1 MSQYVPCVTIRF
13 PPMLLLLLL
22 VSLPVQAKR
31 HDIIVMKNG
40 DHITGE
46 VQKLEHGVLYIEP
59 EYVSEAYGVD
69 WFQVASIQSAAAF
82 QVVLKNGDRSAGKI
96 ERVAPDYAPGADFKV
111 HAEGQEVTTPAAD
124 VVEIK
129 SENKNFFHQL
139 TGSIDFGYN
148 FTSGNSQ
155 TSLSTGANASYLS
168 TKWTGGGS
176 ITSSY
181 SGQSGGST
189 TNLQE
194 TTVNAG
200 RFLSSNSTLVGVTD
214 FLHSSQQSLDLRTT
228 LGLGYGHYW
237 IRSNRA
243 ILSTIF
249 GLAYNHEK
257 FTSTSASPT
266 QQNVEG
272 LLGIQ
277 YQRFYFSRY
286 QLLTQFF
293 AFPGLSDTGRILATT
308 KTTFSVKLVNN
319 FHTDFS
325 FWDNFDSRPPI
336 SAKKN
341 ELGIS
346 ESLGW
351 TF

>member
-1 MSQYVPCVTIRF
+1 
-13 PPMLLLLLL
+13 MLLLLLF
-22 VSLPVQAKR
+22 VSLSAQAKR

-40 DHITGE
+40 DRITGE
-46 VQKLEHGVLYIEP
+46 LKKLEHGVLYIEP

-69 WFQVASIQSAAAF
+69 WFQVASIQSAAAY
-82 QVVLKNGDRSAGKI
+82 QVVLKNGNRAAGKI
-96 ERVAPDYAPGADFKV
+96 ERVAPDDASEADFKV
-111 HAEGQEVTTPAAD
+111 YAQDQEVSTRAGD

-129 SENKNFFHQL
+129 TSKERFLRQL
-139 TGSIDFGYN
+139 TGSIDLGYN

-155 TSLSTGANASYLS
+155 TTLSTGANASYLS
-168 TKWTGGGS
+168 TKWTGAGS
-176 ITSSY
+176 ITSSF
-181 SGQSGGST
+181 SGQTGGST
-189 TNLQE
+189 TNLQQ
-194 TTVNAG
+194 TSASAG
-200 RFLSSNSTLVGVTD
+200 RFLNSNSTLVGVTN
-214 FLHSSQQSLDLRTT
+214 FLHSSQQSLDLRATF
-228 LGLGYGHYW
+228 GAGFGHYW
-237 IRSNRA
+237 VRSNRA
-243 ILSTIF
+243 ILGTIF
-249 GLAYNHEK
+249 DLAYNHEK
-257 FTSTSASPT
+257 FTSVSGSPT
-266 QQNVEG
+266 QQNIEG
-272 LLGIQ
+272 LLGVQ